1 MIHRSLPAA
10 WLKAKVKSL
19 ALSHDSWT
27 WRFRDGEQMG
37 LLTRLQA
44 FATFFSVNRL
54 ITSIEIKLGIPTS
67 HHFPLEQRKNIDSN
81 LNLGKKCSPLP
92 VTTQLLKTKEM
103 PSAYQMLFGISFTQ
117 RTFFFFLIQIKPI
130 IQILSANS
138 LMLVWLH

>member
-1 MIHRSLPAA
+1 
-10 WLKAKVKSL
+10 
-19 ALSHDSWT
+19 
-27 WRFRDGEQMG
+27 MG

-117 RTFFFFLIQIKPI
+117 RTFFFFF
-130 IQILSANS
+130 
-138 LMLVWLH
+138 